1 MIPRPFELHSPST
14 VSEAISLLRRTKDP
28 KVLAGGQS
36 LVPLMKLRLVSPAN
50 LVDLGRIPGLCYVKR
65 DGSRLLIGSMTTHND
80 VASSPVINKRCRTL
94 SEAAGNVGDK
104 QVRNRGTIGGTICQA
119 DPGGDV
125 PAAAV
130 ALDAQLKVAGPS
142 GRRVIGARDFFRG
155 VLTTSLRRSEILVE
169 VRVPVLPPRSG
180 GAYLKLTRGASDLAT
195 VGVAAVVTLDGAG
208 KCKDARLGLAGVS
221 STPLRATEAEEALKG
236 REPTDGVV
244 EEAAARAAE
253 MSRPTSD
260 LRGSADYKRDMVR
273 VYVKRALKQSLS
285 RV

>member
-80 VASSPVINKRCRTL
+80 VASSPVINERCRTL